1 MRSDDI
7 SLLVQLG
14 IPVALLIVT
23 YFSGRIVISRHLA
36 RLDAGE
42 RETAGVLTTGLR
54 SFPGG
59 ARASKPAA
67 LVVAEAVVSVD
78 YFRSWVAKFFNII
91 GGEVTVL
98 TGAASRARR
107 EALLRLR
114 REAVAMGHDAICNL
128 RVETCNI
135 RGAENPRKRAG
146 AVVVVVLAS
155 ATAYTR
161 DAAVA

>member
-1 MRSDDI
+1 MHADDV

-23 YFSGRIVISRHLA
+23 FFSGRFVISRHLA
-36 RLDAGE
+36 RLEAGE
-42 RETAGVLTTGLR
+42 REMAGVLVTDLR

-59 ARASKPAA
+59 AAPSRAASMVA
-67 LVVAEAVVSVD
+67 AEAVISVD
-78 YFRSWVAKFFNII
+78 YFRSWVAKFANIV
-91 GGEVTVL
+91 GGEVRVL

-114 REAVAMGHDAICNL
+114 REAIAMGHDAICNL

-161 DAAVA
+161 AAPAA